1 MSTRMWR
8 KPEAF
13 WQIRLPLDNVTEY
26 DPFEGVVKLKTI
38 GKNFAQGGA
47 ILLLGSAF
55 FLYRSVFTIN
65 DGLASKNWPSTE
77 GTIIEARLEQVRN
90 TGGTTSEKTIA
101 HFFYEYSVNGEQYSS
116 SRLNFF
122 SISGDPVTAAKSHE
136 PGQAVVVY
144 FDPENPDKSVLEPGL
159 PGIFVW
165 LAFGFGLLL
174 FVGFI
179 SLTFFGDFGALFSKM
194 AGG

>member
-1 MSTRMWR
+1 M
-8 KPEAF
+8 PEAL
-13 WQIRLPLDNVTEY
+13 WQIRLKLDNVTECAPI
-26 DPFEGVVKLKTI
+26 DAVKKLNAI

-47 ILLLGSAF
+47 ILLIGSAF
-55 FLYRSVFTIN
+55 FLYKSFFTVQDGFASRS
-65 DGLASKNWPSTE
+65 WPSTQ
-77 GTIIEARLEQVRN
+77 GTVMEARLEQVRS

-122 SISGDPVTAAKSHE
+122 SISGDPVTAAKNHE
-136 PGQAVVVY
+136 PGQAVIVY
-144 FDPENPDKSVLEPGL
+144 YDPDNPDKSVLEPGL